1 MKRAA
6 ISASVLCLVLAV
18 WGENAK
24 SDYVEKPIADR
35 DRDHW
40 FWRPLSRPPLPEVKH
55 PEGVRN
61 PIDRFVLKR
70 LEQEGLG
77 FQPQADRRT
86 LIRRL
91 TFDLTGLPPTSQEI
105 DAFLHDSSDRAYE
118 KLVDRLLASTAYG
131 EHVAQAWL
139 DLARFAET
147 DGFEHDKIRPN
158 AWRYRDWVID
168 AFNQDMPYDR
178 FVQWQIAGDILAPD
192 NLEAP
197 VATGFLLAGQDMPDI
212 NLNEERRHTVL
223 NEMTATVGAALM
235 GLSFQCAQCHDHK
248 NDPISQADFYRL
260 RAFFE
265 SGLSFDEQVV
275 DSEERIEVWRAAKS
289 KRDRERKQKENELRQ
304 AEKEGA
310 DSARIKKMK
319 RDVEQIR
326 KRSLPPVNSGRVMN
340 EEGKR
345 VISHLMIRG
354 DFRRAGM
361 EVQPAFPRIANPA
374 KWAPDL
380 KDSGRARAELAVWL
394 TRDDHALVTR
404 TMANRI
410 WQLHF
415 GRPLAPQPNDMG
427 RAGGPPSHPELLDWL
442 ALELPRRGWSLKAM
456 HRLIL
461 TSSTYRQA
469 SRSRAGQTDQSGWSK
484 TLRKD
489 PANLLYSRMPRRR
502 LTGEV
507 LRDSMLQISGRL
519 NRKRKGPGVR
529 PPLPK
534 EITGTLLRNQWEVSS
549 DPSDHVRRSIYL
561 FARRNLRFP
570 MFDLFD
576 RPSGIES
583 CAQRQEA
590 TTAPQA
596 LTLLNDGFTMDC
608 ARALVKRCVVR
619 EPQSR
624 IGFYYQQLLGRNPV
638 ASEMTL
644 ALEFIQ
650 SHPAADFCITLFNV
664 NEFLYID

>member
-105 DAFLHDSSDRAYE
+105 DAFLNESSDRAYE

-212 NLNEERRHTVL
+212 NLNEERRHMVL

-235 GLSFQCAQCHDHK
+235 GQFSMC
-248 NDPISQADFYRL
+248 P
-260 RAFFE
+260 
-265 SGLSFDEQVV
+265 
-275 DSEERIEVWRAAKS
+275 
-289 KRDRERKQKENELRQ
+289 
-304 AEKEGA
+304 
-310 DSARIKKMK
+310 
-319 RDVEQIR
+319 
-326 KRSLPPVNSGRVMN
+326 
-340 EEGKR
+340 
-345 VISHLMIRG
+345 
-354 DFRRAGM
+354 
-361 EVQPAFPRIANPA
+361 
-374 KWAPDL
+374 
-380 KDSGRARAELAVWL
+380 
-394 TRDDHALVTR
+394 
-404 TMANRI
+404 
-410 WQLHF
+410 
-415 GRPLAPQPNDMG
+415 
-427 RAGGPPSHPELLDWL
+427 
-442 ALELPRRGWSLKAM
+442 
-456 HRLIL
+456 
-461 TSSTYRQA
+461 
-469 SRSRAGQTDQSGWSK
+469 
-484 TLRKD
+484 
-489 PANLLYSRMPRRR
+489 MPRPQER
-502 LTGEV
+502 
-507 LRDSMLQISGRL
+507 SHQ
-519 NRKRKGPGVR
+519 PG
-529 PPLPK
+529 
-534 EITGTLLRNQWEVSS
+534 GLL
-549 DPSDHVRRSIYL
+549 SI
-561 FARRNLRFP
+561 A
-570 MFDLFD
+570 
-576 RPSGIES
+576 G
-583 CAQRQEA
+583 
-590 TTAPQA
+590 
-596 LTLLNDGFTMDC
+596 LL
-608 ARALVKRCVVR
+608 
-619 EPQSR
+619 
-624 IGFYYQQLLGRNPV
+624 
-638 ASEMTL
+638 
-644 ALEFIQ
+644 
-650 SHPAADFCITLFNV
+650 
-664 NEFLYID
+664 